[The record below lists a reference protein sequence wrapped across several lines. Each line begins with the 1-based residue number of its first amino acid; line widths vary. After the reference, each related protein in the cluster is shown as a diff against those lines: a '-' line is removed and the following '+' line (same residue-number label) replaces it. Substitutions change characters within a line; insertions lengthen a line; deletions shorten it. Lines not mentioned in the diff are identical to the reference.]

1 MLHQDVGTDIPFVAA
16 FTTVDLAAAFM
27 QRRKLAVTDF
37 TPAELGDPKV
47 LVMAMAH
54 LLAFGERHIVID
66 EQAGRPIQLVP
77 ILEVIAGTIDS
88 HWPKT

>member
-1 MLHQDVGTDIPFVAA
+1 
-16 FTTVDLAAAFM
+16 
-27 QRRKLAVTDF
+27 
-37 TPAELGDPKV
+37 
-47 LVMAMAH
+47 MAH

-66 EQAGRPIQLVP
+66 EQAGHPIQLVP